1 MFQSDVGGNLSN
13 LPAVPNENDK
23 KLPHL
28 FYLQVSNHV
37 LNQLPST
44 SMTIKNDA
52 ERKGCDFMWPRHVLA
67 IAEIMD

>member
-28 FYLQVSNHV
+28 FHLQVSNHV
-37 LNQLPST
+37 LKQLPST

-52 ERKGCDFMWPRHVLA
+52 EEKGATLCDQDTSWQLLR
-67 IAEIMD
+67 